1 MNNTLKIKN
10 YIQNYKIFFKFEVQ
24 DLIKMGNQS
33 DKSKKKSIEVT
44 EEQMNSLL
52 ANTSFTREEILQW
65 HDGFIV

>member
-1 MNNTLKIKN
+1 
-10 YIQNYKIFFKFEVQ
+10 
-24 DLIKMGNQS
+24 MGNQS

-52 ANTSFTREEILQW
+52 ANTSFTREEIMQW